1 MNKQYPRKF
10 SHIGMSVKNIEEVVE
25 WYSQV
30 LGFYVLM
37 PVTDVENEGDSAI
50 GIMCQEVFGTQ
61 FQPFK
66 IAHLSTVDGIGIEL
80 FEFPETGSQLAEF
93 APYRPGVFH
102 ICIQDPNI
110 EQLAATIVA
119 NGGKQRMPIRE
130 YYPGEKPYKMVYME
144 DPFGNIIELYTH
156 SYELHYSSGVYQ

>member
-1 MNKQYPRKF
+1 MEKMYPRKF
-10 SHIGMSVKNIEEVVE
+10 SHIGMSVKNIEEVVR
-25 WYSQV
+25 WYSEV

-37 PVTDVENEGDSAI
+37 PVTDVNNEADTAI
-50 GIMCQEVFGTQ
+50 GVMCQDVFGNE
-61 FQPFK
+61 FQNFK

-80 FEFPETGSQLAEF
+80 FEFPEAKEMQAEF
-93 APYRPGVFH
+93 APYNLGVFH

-110 EQLAATIVA
+110 EELAQTIVN

-156 SYELHYSSGVYQ
+156 SYELHYSAGVYQ